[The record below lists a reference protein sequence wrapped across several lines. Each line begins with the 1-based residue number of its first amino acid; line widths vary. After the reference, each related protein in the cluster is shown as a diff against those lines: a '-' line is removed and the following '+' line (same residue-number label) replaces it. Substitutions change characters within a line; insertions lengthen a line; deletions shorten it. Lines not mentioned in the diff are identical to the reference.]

1 MAMIDLTP
9 QEMAARPSALWRPIV
24 RLIDA
29 LARVLVAMTAAASA
43 PAGRAHPRHPAALT

>member
-1 MAMIDLTP
+1 MIDLTP

-43 PAGRAHPRHPAALT
+43 PQAGRTRGTRRR